1 MEPSLPR
8 IGIFG
13 GTFDPVHEGHINLAS
28 AAAEGADLDQVVFV
42 PNYISPFKQNTK
54 VTPGEMRCEMIR
66 RILHRNP
73 AFSLSDHEI
82 RLNRSCYTWDTLS
95 YFSEKYSCNLYF
107 ILGLDSLMTL
117 DSWYRGEEI
126 IEKYKIITGVRP
138 GTDYGAAIEKAN
150 KYRSQLKGNITFV
163 DLKPMAAA
171 SSEIRRNYSAG
182 RITENIVPPEIIG
195 FIEENGL
202 YKD

>member
-42 PNYISPFKQNTK
+42 PNYISPFKRNTK
-54 VTPGEMRCEMIR
+54 VTP
-66 RILHRNP
+66 
-73 AFSLSDHEI
+73 FSLSDHEI

-138 GTDYGAAIEKAN
+138 GTDYSAAIEKAN

-182 RITENIVPPEIIG
+182 RITENMVPPEIIG